1 MRYLIFMCCDSD
13 DYVIH
18 FKNITKGYSVFVIV
32 IKKF

>member
-1 MRYLIFMCCDSD
+1 MCCDSD

-32 IKKF
+32 IKNFKAKWK